1 MRNIAEASLL
11 RLTQGES
18 PFSIKKLLY
27 TIEINLKDI
36 FISNDNFINTRKLQQ
51 GSMRERQLHNQET
64 HKSTSKDQ
72 QKARPYLPL
81 DFPKTSAVSFADRKH
96 DQTSPGQKMP
106 EI

>member
-1 MRNIAEASLL
+1 
-11 RLTQGES
+11 
-18 PFSIKKLLY
+18 
-27 TIEINLKDI
+27 
-36 FISNDNFINTRKLQQ
+36 
-51 GSMRERQLHNQET
+51 MRERQLHNQET

-72 QKARPYLPL
+72 QKAQPYLPL